1 MQQKTRLRVE
11 VRHDQA
17 LSPCHSQPKP
27 PTDSSFRVA
36 VVSCTTNPIFNSL
49 IQSPYCLPNYTQQ
62 TEWIQTSE
70 ESQFISRRHLRE
82 IITFP
87 MRAVFVCY
95 VLFHCAFWDQRAIAR
110 MDAAKER
117 GWENRLTACSQ
128 IPDVAHVGKGGL
140 EIGPAPQPQDRL
152 VGI

>member
-1 MQQKTRLRVE
+1 MIK
-11 VRHDQA
+11 
-17 LSPCHSQPKP
+17 PCHRYSQPKP

-36 VVSCTTNPIFNSL
+36 VVSCTTSPIFNSL

-70 ESQFISRRHLRE
+70 ESQFISGSPRQKDNYLPHESSLHLLCPLPLRFLGSTRTRAHRRG
-82 IITFP
+82 
-87 MRAVFVCY
+87 
-95 VLFHCAFWDQRAIAR
+95 
-110 MDAAKER
+110 ER
-117 GWENRLTACSQ
+117 VRLGES
-128 IPDVAHVGKGGL
+128 AHRLLTDSRRSSRGKRGL